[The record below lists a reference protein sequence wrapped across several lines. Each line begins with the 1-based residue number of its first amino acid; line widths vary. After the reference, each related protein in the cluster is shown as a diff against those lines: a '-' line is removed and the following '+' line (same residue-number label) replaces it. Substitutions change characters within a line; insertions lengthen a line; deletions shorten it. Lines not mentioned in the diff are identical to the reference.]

1 MKDFELENVGK
12 DVPYDVPDDFFKR
25 SSDKILGQ
33 ISGYE
38 RKRARKRMI
47 GLAIYYAAAVLTVGL
62 FLGIAFYPHRSNQRI
77 EYVLKHMSNSDLQKL
92 ENTVTSD
99 PFY

>member
-1 MKDFELENVGK
+1 MKDFEFEKVSK
-12 DVPYDVPDDFFKR
+12 DVPYDVPVDFFKK

-33 ISGYE
+33 ISSFE
-38 RKRARKRMI
+38 RKRARRRI
-47 GLAIYYAAAVLTVGL
+47 GLVVYYAAAVLTVGI
-62 FLGIAFYPHRSNQRI
+62 FLGIAIYPHRSNQRI
-77 EYVLKHMSNSDLQKL
+77 EYVLKHISNSDLQKL